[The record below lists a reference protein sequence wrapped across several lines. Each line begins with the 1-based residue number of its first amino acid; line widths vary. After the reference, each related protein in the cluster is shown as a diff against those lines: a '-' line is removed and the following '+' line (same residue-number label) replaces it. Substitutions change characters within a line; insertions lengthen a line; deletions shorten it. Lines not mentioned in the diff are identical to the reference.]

1 MNNKELAEL
10 SNEELIKKA
19 KELKNGK
26 IVNAAIVGF
35 TIGIFCYS
43 AVNNGF
49 GLFTFFPLII
59 AYLIVKNTA
68 NDKLLE
74 SEIQKELKAR
84 SLI

>member
-1 MNNKELAEL
+1 MELTKL
-10 SNEELIKKA
+10 SNEELLKKS

-26 IVNAAIVGF
+26 IINAAIVGF

-59 AYLIVKNTA
+59 TYLVIKNA
-68 NDKLLE
+68 KNDKILAAE
-74 SEIQKELKAR
+74 VEKELKVR
-84 SLI
+84 GLG